1 MGSYELFIKPSAAKD
16 VERIDTK
23 RERGQVVRR
32 IRALA
37 EDPRPPGCEKLT
49 GRQAYRL
56 RQGPY
61 RIVYTIDDDARAVRV
76 VKVGHRRDVY
86 RGS

>member
-1 MGSYELFIKPSAAKD
+1 MESYELFIGPSAAKE

-23 RERGQVVRR
+23 GERRKVVRR

-37 EDPRPPGCEKLT
+37 EDPRPPGCEKLP
-49 GRQAYRL
+49 GRQGYRL
-56 RQGPY
+56 RQGRY

-76 VKVGHRRDVY
+76 VKLGHRRDVY